1 MSLTRH
7 FCCCLP
13 VRLGVF
19 VLSLLSLIGGG
30 IYAAAVWYAYYPHP
44 PNPPTEST
52 KDTSVS
58 LTTAQKVA
66 FIVAGVVYS
75 ILAIASLLGFIGAI
89 GRKRGLVATYSTFMW
104 FHLAAQVAISAFF
117 IYAIFQ
123 NNDALVNQC
132 KDQVNKIN
140 NANQA
145 AGTNVGNINPDDAC
159 KIFTK
164 WGRVGAIVSLVV
176 ILLVELCTSLPAIHL
191 TRATFDPD
199 PADCCFIVSRYV
211 AQLSDEQSF
220 RAVNRNAHVEGNA
233 GRGSGYYPHEPLH
246 AGTELLGKEAHH
258 EYPYAQPQHS
268 FGHKG

>member
-19 VLSLLSLIGGG
+19 VLSLLSLVGGG
-30 IYAAAVWYAYYPHP
+30 IYAAAVWYAYYQ
-44 PNPPTEST
+44 ST

-58 LTTAQKVA
+58 LTTSQKIA
-66 FIVAGVVYS
+66 FIVSGIVYS
-75 ILAIASLLGFIGAI
+75 ILAVASLLGFIGAI

-104 FHLAAQVAISAFF
+104 FHLAAQVAIGAFF
-117 IYAIFQ
+117 IYALFQ
-123 NNDALVNQC
+123 NNPELIAQC

-145 AGTNVGNINPDDAC
+145 ANPNAGTINPDDAC
-159 KIFTK
+159 QVFTK
-164 WGRVGAIVSLVV
+164 WGRTGAIISLVV
-176 ILLVELCTSLPAIHL
+176 ILLVELY
-191 TRATFDPD
+191 
-199 PADCCFIVSRYV
+199 CCFIVSRYV

-220 RAVNRNAHVEGNA
+220 RAVNRNAHVEANA

-246 AGTELLGKEAHH
+246 SGTELLGKHSHA
-258 EYPYAQPQHS
+258 EYPYAQPQNS
-268 FGHKG
+268 FGHK